1 MPNTDAEG
9 RVSRNVIIGIVVA
22 IVVVVGGVIGI
33 VAATSGG
40 DDDGGSA
47 ETETTATTATT
58 DTTGTATSDSPRFFE
73 GITQT
78 GVVLGEPDAPV
89 KIIEFADMQCPF
101 CKQASE
107 DVVPTIVDEYV
118 KPGTASLEFVAIAFI
133 GPDSERGAIAVE
145 AAGQQDAAWDMAEA
159 LYAKQGGENDGWL
172 SDDTITATAEELG
185 LDMDAFQSAYQG
197 DDAAQAILDN
207 QDRAGGEGVS
217 STPTY
222 IVEGPGGQEVVA
234 GADLAALEDAIATVQ
249 GE

>member
-1 MPNTDAEG
+1 M
-9 RVSRNVIIGIVVA
+9 SRNVIIGIVVA

-33 VAATSGG
+33 IAATSGG

-47 ETETTATTATT
+47 ETETTATTETS
-58 DTTGTATSDSPRFFE
+58 GTATSGTATSGGSSRFFE

-89 KIIEFADMQCPF
+89 KIVEFADIQCPF
-101 CKQASE
+101 CAQASK
-107 DVVPTIVDEYV
+107 DVVPTIVDDYV

-145 AAGQQDAAWDMAEA
+145 AAAEQDAAWDMAEA

-207 QDRAGGEGVS
+207 QDRAGSEGVS

-222 IVEGPGGQEVVA
+222 LVEGPEGQEVVA

-249 GE
+249 GSN